1 MGDSDVLPLAS
12 WPLAEQAYGEPTR
25 GTLAYASS
33 DNGTPT
39 LDDRWHASEQGA
51 TIQLGDVLAIAGEG
65 GTSRLG
71 SLLAPMGVR
80 YIVVPL
86 GPAPEPY
93 SPPTSQPD
101 SVVSM
106 LDAQL
111 DLSPVTAA
119 GVVLYRN
126 NAWGPTRA
134 LLPAGTGPPSG
145 GPALADRFFP
155 PVEGAPVALPENDGL
170 QKYSGSIDAPSELYL
185 AEASSS
191 DWQLEVDGAAV
202 PRDDALGWA
211 NVFHAEQTGSATL
224 RFATPFTRYLMLVG
238 QVLLWMIALVFL
250 LRVRVVRDEGRSLGT
265 VDARTEVDA

>member
-1 MGDSDVLPLAS
+1 
-12 WPLAEQAYGEPTR
+12 
-25 GTLAYASS
+25 
-33 DNGTPT
+33 
-39 LDDRWHASEQGA
+39 
-51 TIQLGDVLAIAGEG
+51 
-65 GTSRLG
+65 
-71 SLLAPMGVR
+71 
-80 YIVVPL
+80 VPL

-93 SPPTSQPD
+93 SPPTSRPD

-134 LLPAGTGPPSG
+134 LLPAGTEAPSG

-155 PVEGAPVALPENDGL
+155 AVEGAPVALPQNEGPE
-170 QKYSGSIDAPSELYL
+170 KFSGSIDAPSELYL

-191 DWQLEVDGAAV
+191 DWQLDVDGTSV

-211 NVFHAEQTGSATL
+211 NVFRVEQTGGATL
-224 RFATPFTRYLMLVG
+224 RFATPFIRYLMLAG
-238 QVLLWMIALVFL
+238 QVLLWVIALVFL
-250 LRVRVVRDEGRSLGT
+250 LRVRVVRDERRSLDVT
-265 VDARTEVDA
+265 NADQSERRRDMRAEAEVGG